1 MPNKN
6 YQLKL
11 IVLKCILELTK
22 VYINNNDNRI
32 IKTLEFLYN
41 NNEYYNENLVDIYD
55 QFIKILQYN
64 YQNTNYYLFN
74 YVNFMKY
81 IIKNYIYPNN
91 KDKLNKLLEKVNENI
106 IISYINYIYSYL
118 SKNIININKFNKIKN
133 NIIDNLFIND
143 INQDKYIYD

>member
-133 NIIDNLFIND
+133 NIIYNLFIND

>member
-1 MPNKN
+1 MTNKN

-143 INQDKYIYD
+143 INQDKYIYN

>member
-81 IIKNYIYPNN
+81 IIKNYIYP

>member
-11 IVLKCILELTK
+11 IVLKYILELTK

>member
-41 NNEYYNENLVDIYD
+41 NNEYYNENLVDLYD

-91 KDKLNKLLEKVNENI
+91 KDKLNKLLEKVNEIKLKI
-106 IISYINYIYSYL
+106 ILLIIYL
-118 SKNIININKFNKIKN
+118 SMILIKINIFMIE
-133 NIIDNLFIND
+133 
-143 INQDKYIYD
+143 